1 MEIKTESTTAK
12 LLGLTG
18 FAESGKDAFADHMV
32 NEFGYVKVGFA
43 DKVCELALKLNPII
57 WKLPFPQRLKT
68 IVDKKGWTKAKRIRQ
83 VRKYLQWLG
92 SEVGRE
98 VFGEDIWIN
107 TLKPTI
113 AELLSKGT
121 SVIITN
127 VRFENEA
134 QYIEELGGNIVLV
147 TRPGVGPVN
156 SHRSDKGEAFDYAI
170 FRVDNNKTEEDLR
183 AWAHSCEAAMHGVHS
198 NPIVNLAPFEAAVQ
212 KAIAAGVELVLD
224 AAAPAS
230 AEAAKWRERHRLEL
244 QPMDQEIKVLVDG
257 EVAGT
262 VRYCDNVVEIDA
274 IIAR

>member
-1 MEIKTESTTAK
+1 MHIQTTSTTAK
-12 LLGLTG
+12 LIGLTG
-18 FAESGKDAFADHMV
+18 YAHSGKDAFADHMI
-32 NEFGYVKVGFA
+32 NEFGYVKLGFA

-68 IVDKKGWTKAKRIRQ
+68 IVDKKGWTKAKRIPG
-83 VRKYLQWLG
+83 VRRYLQWLG

-107 TLKPTI
+107 TLKPKI
-113 AELLSKGT
+113 SELLSKGT

-156 SHRSDKGEAFDYAI
+156 GHKSDKGEAFDYAI
-170 FRVDNNKTEEDLR
+170 FRVDNDGTEEDLR
-183 AWAHSCEAAMHGVHS
+183 EWAHSCQAAMHGVHS
-198 NPIVNLAPFEAAVQ
+198 NPIANLAPFEAAIQ
-212 KAIAAGVELVLD
+212 NTIARGVELVLD

-230 AEAAKWRERHRLEL
+230 MEAAKWRERHRLEL
-244 QPMDQEIKVLVDG
+244 QPLDQEIKVLVDG
-257 EVAGT
+257 EVAGR

-274 IIAR
+274 RIAR

>member
-1 MEIKTESTTAK
+1 MQIKTESTPAK
-12 LLGLTG
+12 LIGCVG
-18 FAESGKDAFADHMV
+18 YAGAGKDSFADQMV
-32 NEFGYVKVGFA
+32 KEFGYVKLGFA
-43 DKVCELALKLNPII
+43 DKLYELALKLNPII

-68 IVDKKGWTKAKRIRQ
+68 IVDKKGWTKAKRIPG

-92 SEVGRE
+92 TEVGRE

-107 TLKPTI
+107 TLKPKI
-113 AELLSKGT
+113 ESLLQNGK

-134 QYIEELGGNIVLV
+134 QYIEELGGSIVLV

-156 SHRSDKGEAFDYAI
+156 GHRSDKGEAFDYAI
-170 FRVDNNKTEEDLR
+170 FRVENNGTEEDLR
-183 AWAHSCEAAMHGVHS
+183 AWAHSCQAAMHGMHS
-198 NPIVNLAPFEAAVQ
+198 NPMVNHAPFEAAIH

-244 QPMDQEIKVLVDG
+244 RSIEEEIKVLVDG

-262 VRYCDNVVEIDA
+262 VRYCDNIVEIDA
-274 IIAR
+274 RIAR